1 MKKFLKLISLL
12 SIMACI
18 GFITSC
24 NKDSSVNAQYQ
35 VIHDDADYK
44 AYIEGVN
51 RSKIQTVN
59 NHYGFVSLDQTELT
73 YIKNNEE
80 MIELL
85 RAKGMKHPE
94 EYVDLHNGIFE
105 SYGNLVEKHEF
116 LKEMS
121 KQERLSFF
129 DNLSKRYPDVNLNSG
144 VFLKLKQTRVS
155 KRPS

>member
-1 MKKFLKLISLL
+1 MKKFFKLISLL
-12 SIMACI
+12 SILACI

-24 NKDSSVNAQYQ
+24 NKESSLNAQYQ

-44 AYIEGVN
+44 AYMEGIN
-51 RSKIQTVN
+51 RSKIQTFN
-59 NHYGFVSLDQTELT
+59 NHYGFVSLDQAELND
-73 YIKNNEE
+73 IKNNEE

-94 EYVDLHNGIFE
+94 EYVELHNGIFK

-121 KQERLSFF
+121 NQERLSFF

-144 VFLKLKQTRVS
+144 TFLQLKQTRAS
-155 KRPS
+155 KRPN